1 MGSKKRKASA
11 LTDQAVSSSSRRSR
25 RRRRHRRKDRPTSRR
40 ERRPEWR
47 DWAALPGN
55 VLCAILGRLQI
66 DILCGTG
73 AGLACASW
81 RRAAVED
88 PLLWRRIDLAD
99 TDGDKEKEPPAWWRA
114 MARTAVDRS
123 AGQCESFRGRVD
135 GDFMLYLAK
144 RAPSLRSLRVTRLSV
159 VPGQKLIAQAMEKL
173 PMLEQLVVSNGLFE
187 KPLLCAVL
195 DHCPRLH
202 LLDAR
207 GCITFTTTGKRLVA
221 RCESRIKNLW
231 LPRLP
236 RGCSCCRR
244 RAQKIADEEDK

>member
-11 LTDQAVSSSSRRSR
+11 LTDQAVSSSSSRSR

-99 TDGDKEKEPPAWWRA
+99 TNDDKEKEPPAWWRA

-144 RAPSLRSLRVTRLSV
+144 RYVYKGSSDSDQICSPSIYSSISRLSYA
-159 VPGQKLIAQAMEKL
+159 P
-173 PMLEQLVVSNGLFE
+173 N
-187 KPLLCAVL
+187 
-195 DHCPRLH
+195 
-202 LLDAR
+202 
-207 GCITFTTTGKRLVA
+207 
-221 RCESRIKNLW
+221 
-231 LPRLP
+231 
-236 RGCSCCRR
+236 
-244 RAQKIADEEDK
+244 